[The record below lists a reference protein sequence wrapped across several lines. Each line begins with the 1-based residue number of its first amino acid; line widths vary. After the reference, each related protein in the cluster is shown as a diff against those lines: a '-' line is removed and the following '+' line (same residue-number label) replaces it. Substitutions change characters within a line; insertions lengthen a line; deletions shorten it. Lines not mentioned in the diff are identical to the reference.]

1 MNELVAFGFKTQ
13 ITVIYVIV
21 SRPHCG
27 NGPFYSRCRHHT
39 HEAAALL
46 MRSKFEQTKPEADA
60 ELDLSPREV
69 WYRNNDLANFESETY
84 ASTLMRVITP
94 REILGCFSKVP
105 TCVQNWP
112 RLNVFYFYYEITADL
127 YWKCVH

>member
-1 MNELVAFGFKTQ
+1 MLLYLDLTAATDHFIQDVA
-13 ITVIYVIV
+13 IT
-21 SRPHCG
+21 P
-27 NGPFYSRCRHHT
+27 T
-39 HEAAALL
+39 KQAALL

-69 WYRNNDLANFESETY
+69 WYRNNDQANFESETY

-94 REILGCFSKVP
+94 REILGCFPKVP

-112 RLNVFYFYYEITADL
+112 RLNVFYFYYEMTADL